1 MSGRIFNL
9 RLRSLLQD
17 DAATI
22 RSLKLL
28 LKQILR
34 QQHRFRCL
42 AIEEERDAVSTSQT

>member
-34 QQHRFRCL
+34 QHQFRCL
-42 AIEEERDAVSTSQT
+42 AVEEERNAVSTPQT